1 LAKRSP
7 LKRVRE
13 MCLSFP
19 ETAEKEAWRAP
30 TFRVRGKM
38 FAMYMDD
45 HHGDGRTAL
54 WLNAEPG
61 IQEMLVESDPARF
74 FVPPYQGPY
83 GWIGVRVDL
92 DPDWDEV
99 RDLVED
105 SYRLT
110 APAKVLTRLDAGQ
123 PAPKAAGRTE
133 TSPSTSS
140 REKTRAKQRRSR

>member
-1 LAKRSP
+1 VGTVRP
-7 LKRVRE
+7 LERVRE
-13 MCLSFP
+13 ICLSFP

-61 IQEMLVESDPARF
+61 IQEMLVESDPGRF

-99 RDLVED
+99 RDLVEE
-105 SYRLT
+105 SYRMT
-110 APAKVLTRLDAGQ
+110 APAKVLARLDSGESIPEAGK
-123 PAPKAAGRTE
+123 PSSAP
-133 TSPSTSS
+133 S
-140 REKTRAKQRRSR
+140 RSRTPPKRRRQR